1 MNKKQIN
8 DFVSG
13 KLELN
18 NNGSEMNDMI
28 KLFPYCETIRKIDAI
43 IKYKNEDISFE
54 EILPTVAIYSSNRK
68 SFFLKLIKNSD
79 PFLFKKITE
88 AKQINYQNTKKPFL
102 NWLSNDLKFDEKN
115 TATKNTESSNIISN
129 ENTDDLMTETLA
141 KLYFEQGHFE
151 QAIRA
156 YKILCLKYPK
166 KSSLFATEIKKLTK
180 LK

>member
-18 NNGSEMNDMI
+18 DNSLKINDMI

-43 IKYKNEDISFE
+43 IKYKNEDIGFE
-54 EILPTVAIYSSNRK
+54 EILPTVAIYSSNRR
-68 SFFLKLIKNSD
+68 SFFLSLIKYSD
-79 PFLFKKITE
+79 PFLFMKITE
-88 AKQINYQNTKKPFL
+88 NKQINYQNTKKPFL
-102 NWLSNDLKFDEKN
+102 NWLSNNLKFDKKKIE
-115 TATKNTESSNIISN
+115 TKDKENHSFISN

-166 KSSLFATEIKKLTK
+166 KSSLFAKEIKKLTK

>member
-13 KLELN
+13 KLELK

-54 EILPTVAIYSSNRK
+54 EILPTVAIYSSNRR
-68 SFFLKLIKNSD
+68 SFFLSLIKNSD
-79 PFLFKKITE
+79 PLLFIKMTE
-88 AKQINYQNTKKPFL
+88 DKQINYQNTKKPFL
-102 NWLSNDLKFDEKN
+102 NWLSNNLKFDKKKIE
-115 TATKNTESSNIISN
+115 TKDKENPSFISN